1 MFLVLFS
8 RRISSISLNS
18 NQNFFMRYICFV
30 VTILFSIVSIGQVP
44 LPSNGLPQSSPE
56 IIVLKNAKI
65 LVSPTTTIEKGTL
78 IIKEGKIDAV
88 GALVA
93 TPKGAVEIDMKGK
106 TIVPSFIEVSSS
118 IGLPEVSKKEWSPR
132 PQIESS
138 REGAFHWNDAIRPE
152 QEAASDYKA
161 NEKEAKKLLKMGI
174 GFAVTHHHDGI
185 IRGSGAMVALG
196 NVPEE
201 KAIIHANVGLFF
213 SFNKGSS
220 KQSYPSSLTGSIAL
234 LRQTLYDAQYYAD
247 YEHLLP
253 VHLSLQKF
261 NQQWKNVPHVFDVND
276 GLDIFRAQK
285 IMQEF
290 DTEAAILGSGKEYTS
305 LDRLKN
311 WTTPLFIPINFPE
324 AYDVKDPLVARQI
337 PLSDLKDWELAP
349 SNPYLLEKENINFGI
364 TSRGHDTPEKFW
376 NHLHQA
382 LERGLSPEKALE
394 ALTLTPARYFQLEE
408 KMGSLEEGKL
418 ASFSVFDHDPFI
430 YKNAVLL
437 ENWSLGKVT
446 KHSVLNEVEI
456 RGTYS
461 LSIAGKTGYYLTI
474 EGEKEKPKGKVQLVQ
489 SIRDSITS
497 INKKDTLTYKASIS
511 QIGND
516 VSLHFNAK
524 DAYFNGALTL
534 HGKINEKLGVIEG
547 QGAISNGEWHK
558 WAAIKSKKHTEKE
571 TIQPIKIDSLINV
584 HPYFPNMAYG
594 FEQLPENQVYVLRN
608 ATLWTNEE
616 QGIVNDGTVILKD
629 GKISFV
635 GKGDYIIP
643 GNAIEINAKGMHIT
657 SGIIDEHSHI
667 ALSRGVNEGGQSNS
681 AEVRM
686 SDVVRNDDIN
696 IYRQLSGGVTAAQ
709 LLHGSA
715 NAIGGQSALIKM
727 KWGHTPDEMLI
738 TDSPKFIKFALGE
751 NVKQSNWGDF
761 QTIRFPQTRMGVEQ
775 VFYSDFLRAK
785 VYGEKWN
792 HFNSLKNKEKKNGSI
807 LPPARDLE
815 LETVLEIL
823 NGERHISCHSYIQSE
838 INMLMHV
845 ADSLGFTVNTF
856 THILEGYK
864 VADKMKEHGAGAS
877 TFSDWWGYKFEVND
891 AIPFN
896 AALMHEQGLVVA
908 INSDDAE
915 MGRRLNQEAAK
926 AMKYGGVSE
935 QDAWKM
941 VTLNPAKLLHLDD
954 RMGSLKVGKDAD
966 VVIWSD
972 HPLSINAK
980 VVSVFIDGKLMYD
993 YRNDERMRARN
1004 RGEKARIINKMLADN
1019 EAGKPSKTFI
1029 KKDEK
1034 HWHCDTIG
1042 EHEGE
1047 HHEH

>member
-1 MFLVLFS
+1 
-8 RRISSISLNS
+8 
-18 NQNFFMRYICFV
+18 MRYIFFV
-30 VTILFSIVSIGQVP
+30 AIVLLSLVSIGQVP
-44 LPSNGLPQSSPE
+44 LPSNGLPQSNPE

-65 LVSPTTTIEKGTL
+65 LVSPSTTIEKGTL
-78 IIKEGKIDAV
+78 VIKDGKITAI
-88 GALVA
+88 GALVPN
-93 TPKGAVEIDMKGK
+93 PKGAVEIDMKGK
-106 TIVPSFIEVSSS
+106 TIVPAFIEVSSS
-118 IGLPEVSKKEWSPR
+118 IGLPDITKKEWSPR

-138 REGAFHWNDAIRPE
+138 REGSFHWNDAIRPE
-152 QEAASDYKA
+152 QEAALDYKK

-185 IRGSGAMVALG
+185 VRGSGAMVALG
-196 NVPEE
+196 NVPDE
-201 KAIIHANVGLFF
+201 KAVIHSNVGLFF

-234 LRQTLYDAQYYAD
+234 LRQTLYDGQYYAEYKD
-247 YEHLLP
+247 QLP

-261 NQQWKNVPHVFDVND
+261 NQQWNQIPHVFDVRD
-276 GLDIFRAQK
+276 ELDLFRAQK
-285 IMQEF
+285 IMHEF
-290 DTEAAILGSGKEYTS
+290 DSEAAILGSGKEYIS
-305 LDRLKN
+305 LSRLKN

-324 AYDVKDPLVARQI
+324 AYEVKDPLVARQI
-337 PLSDLKDWELAP
+337 PLSDLKHWELAP

-364 TSRGHDTPEKFW
+364 TSRGNDTPEDFW
-376 NHLHQA
+376 NHLHVA
-382 LERGLSPEKALE
+382 LKRGLSPEKALE
-394 ALTLTPARYFQLEE
+394 ALTLAPARYFQLEE
-408 KMGSLEEGKL
+408 QMGSLEVGKL
-418 ASFSVFDHDPFI
+418 ASFSVFDRDPFL
-430 YKNAVLL
+430 YENAALL
-437 ENWSLGKVT
+437 ESWSLGYAMT
-446 KHSVLNEVEI
+446 HTVLNDIEI

-474 EGEKEKPKGKVQLVQ
+474 EGEKEKPKGKVQFLR
-489 SIRDSITS
+489 SIRDSVTLT
-497 INKKDTLTYKASIS
+497 NKKDTITYKASIT
-511 QIGND
+511 QIGHD
-516 VSLHFNAK
+516 VSVHFNAK
-524 DAYFNGALTL
+524 DEYFNGALTL

-547 QGAISNGEWHK
+547 QGTISNGEWHK
-558 WAAIKSKKHTEKE
+558 WAAIKSKKHTQKKTE
-571 TIQPIKIDSLINV
+571 QPIEIDSLV
-584 HPYFPNMAYG
+584 DVQPFYPNMAYG
-594 FEQLPENQVYVLRN
+594 FEQLPEDQIYVLRN

-616 QGIVNDGTVILKD
+616 QGIINEGTVILRD

-635 GKGDYIIP
+635 GKGDYLIP

-727 KWGHTPDEMLI
+727 KWGYTPDEMLI
-738 TDSPKFIKFALGE
+738 SDSPKFIKFALGE

-775 VFYSDFLRAK
+775 VFYTDFLRAK
-785 VYGEKWN
+785 IYGEKQKEFDN
-792 HFNSLKNKEKKNGSI
+792 LKNKDRKSGEF
-807 LPPARDLE
+807 LPPAKDLE
-815 LETVLEIL
+815 LESVLEIL
-823 NGERHISCHSYIQSE
+823 NGERHISCHSYVQSE
-838 INMLMHV
+838 INMLMKV
-845 ADSLGFTVNTF
+845 ADSMKFTVNTF

-864 VADKMKEHGAGAS
+864 LADKMKEHGAGGS

-896 AALMHEQGLVVA
+896 AALMHEQGVVVA

-926 AMKYGGVSE
+926 AIKYGGVSE
-935 QDAWKM
+935 QEAWKM

-966 VVIWSD
+966 VVIWTD

-993 YRNDERMRARN
+993 YRTDERMYARN
-1004 RGEKARIINKMLADN
+1004 RKEKARIINKMLADN
-1019 EAGKPSKTFI
+1019 DAGKPSKTFV